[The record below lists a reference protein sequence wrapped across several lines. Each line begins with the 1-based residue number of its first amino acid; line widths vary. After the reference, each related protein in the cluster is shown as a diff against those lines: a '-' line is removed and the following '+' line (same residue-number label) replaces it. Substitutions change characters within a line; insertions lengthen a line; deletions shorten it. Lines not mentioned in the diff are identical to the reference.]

1 VKAGIGRVMLVRIR
15 PLVILGDERKLYPLR
30 DEYERWLGFRCVLT
44 PGKLVVQPK
53 WNDANL
59 GKK

>member
-1 VKAGIGRVMLVRIR
+1 MLVRIR